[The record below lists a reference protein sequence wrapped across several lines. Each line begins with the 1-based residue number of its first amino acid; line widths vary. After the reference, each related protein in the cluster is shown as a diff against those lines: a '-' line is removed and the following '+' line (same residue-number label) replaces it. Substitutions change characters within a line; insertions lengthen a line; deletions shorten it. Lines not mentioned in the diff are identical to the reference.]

1 MRFIIV
7 RPLLLLCAILFLPAF
22 VFAQEAVLTG
32 IITDTTS
39 AVPPGVTAQ
48 ATHESSGNTFGTV
61 TAAAAR
67 PCSNRRI
74 SRSLWTGRPTADSCC
89 TSTTTRRRPAAISEN
104 FSSSAERRL

>member
-32 IITDTTS
+32 IITDTTG
-39 AVPPGVTAQ
+39 AVLPGVTVQ
-48 ATHESSGNTFGTV
+48 ATHKSSGNTFETV

-74 SRSLWTGRPTADSCC
+74 SRSPLDWSPDGRFLLYIDDNAPQTGRD
-89 TSTTTRRRPAAISEN
+89 
-104 FSSSAERRL
+104 L